1 MKKLLVDGQ
10 YTMLQI
16 WDTAGQERFRSIA
29 KSYFR
34 KAHGVLLM
42 YDVTSEMSFLNV
54 RQWIDEIKNSCDKS
68 IPMML
73 IGNKTDLR
81 SEGNESR
88 VIHTSMGEKLAMAY
102 GSLFCETSARDGTN
116 VVEAV
121 LHLARE
127 VKKSVDP
134 MEENMEAVTKLSIPD
149 KKSSCCNM

>member
-1 MKKLLVDGQ
+1 
-10 YTMLQI
+10 
-16 WDTAGQERFRSIA
+16 
-29 KSYFR
+29 
-34 KAHGVLLM
+34 
-42 YDVTSEMSFLNV
+42 
-54 RQWIDEIKNSCDKS
+54 KNSCDKS

-149 KKSSCCNM
+149 KKSSCCKM